1 MSGGS
6 RPVLSLE
13 VAVMCE
19 VAQWD
24 IRTVTGS
31 NLALIMLETGMD
43 PVHGCLG
50 KMRQIIQFR
59 VDSVPVVDKWR
70 LEYLAKLLT

>member
-1 MSGGS
+1 MAGMSGGS

-13 VAVMCE
+13 VA
-19 VAQWD
+19 
-24 IRTVTGS
+24 GS

-50 KMRQIIQFR
+50 KMRQIIQIR

-70 LEYLAKLLT
+70 LDYLAKLLT